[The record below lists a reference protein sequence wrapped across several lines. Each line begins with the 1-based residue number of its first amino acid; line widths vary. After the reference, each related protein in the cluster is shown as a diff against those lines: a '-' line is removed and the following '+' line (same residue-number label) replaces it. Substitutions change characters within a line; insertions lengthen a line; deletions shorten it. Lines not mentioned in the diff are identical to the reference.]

1 MEEETVTCAN
11 CGREVPKT
19 LYCIYCGSALFKM
32 GSGTQDPS
40 LKKTVEPKLEQIKPE
55 PVVKEAPEPEVAP
68 PPESEVKLEPSTE
81 FAIEPEIDELMEQLK
96 KNYVW
101 KVRLCGVLCDNG
113 VSEEIFA
120 KLFEEYVN
128 KINQLSQVR
137 NERITYYREDSD
149 NKKTELEEAKRK
161 LEELKVRVAVGQ
173 ISSGELTA
181 REPELEERINGLAM
195 ETSKLDAQLA
205 RLTDLMRGSSPKDV
219 YDLEKTARMCLG
231 SLDTL
236 MTSGKISN
244 RVGDDLSKDLDV
256 ALDVFDGIIGDKK
269 KGEKGL
275 RDELSTLEARYKV
288 GEINISEFESHKRRI
303 NEELEKIWV

>member
-32 GSGTQDPS
+32 EPGTQAPS
-40 LKKTVEPKLEQIKPE
+40 LKKTVEPKPE
-55 PVVKEAPEPEVAP
+55 PVVKEAPEPEVVP
-68 PPESEVKLEPSTE
+68 PPESEVKPEPSIE

-96 KNYVW
+96 KNYIW

-137 NERITYYREDSD
+137 NERMAYYREDSD
-149 NKKTELEEAKRK
+149 NKKTELEEAKRR

-181 REPELEERINGLAM
+181 REPELEEKINGLAM
-195 ETSKLDAQLA
+195 ETSNLDAQLA

-219 YDLEKTARMCLG
+219 YDLEKTARRCLG

-244 RVGDDLSKDLDV
+244 RLGDDLSKDLDV

-269 KGEKGL
+269 KREKGL
-275 RDELSTLEARYKV
+275 RGELSTLEARYKV

>member
-32 GSGTQDPS
+32 GFGTQDPS
-40 LKKTVEPKLEQIKPE
+40 LKKTVEPKPERIKPE

-68 PPESEVKLEPSTE
+68 PPESEVKPEPSTE

-96 KNYVW
+96 KNYIW

-137 NERITYYREDSD
+137 NERIVYYRGDSD
-149 NKKTELEEAKRK
+149 NKKTELEEAKRR

-181 REPELEERINGLAM
+181 REPELEERINSLVM

-219 YDLEKTARMCLG
+219 YDLEKTARRCLG

-244 RVGDDLSKDLDV
+244 RLGDDLSKDLDV

-269 KGEKGL
+269 KREKGL
-275 RDELSTLEARYKV
+275 RGELSTLEARYKV